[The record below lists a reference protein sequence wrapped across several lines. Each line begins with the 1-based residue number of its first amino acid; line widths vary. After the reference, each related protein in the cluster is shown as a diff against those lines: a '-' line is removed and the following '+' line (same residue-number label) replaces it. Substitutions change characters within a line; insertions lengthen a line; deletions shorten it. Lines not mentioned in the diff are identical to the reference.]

1 MIFVKSENKT
11 VEAIIIA
18 VMQLPPEPLFLSAPY
33 LLQMSFEN
41 GLRTRFSIH

>member
-1 MIFVKSENKT
+1 MRYISVAATFGF
-11 VEAIIIA
+11 AIA
-18 VMQLPPEPLFLSAPY
+18 EPLFLSAPY